1 MVSIPNVCVC
11 LIRTTCIAC
20 SYRSFIS
27 TCRHL
32 DNAMRL
38 LEELAKE
45 RNASHPDGLPRDV
58 SKLAEKVFQGLRA
71 LYAVRYLLSVE
82 WEC

>member
-1 MVSIPNVCVC
+1 MVSNLSVCVC
-11 LIRTTCIAC
+11 LIHTTCIA
-20 SYRSFIS
+20 SSFRSFIR
-27 TCRHL
+27 TCRNL

-71 LYAVRYLLSVE
+71 LYAVSYLLG
-82 WEC
+82 C